1 MSCRRLYA
9 TPLQAILILT
19 ASHAH
24 AAGPISPESD
34 ILGVNL
40 TMSRDQARALI
51 SSSYPASKIIDLPV
65 QIGTP
70 EYKKSATAGF
80 TADITSAEDQA
91 NNQQKNEQ
99 AQKEFQARQAAGFG
113 NSPLNMSVASPGDYG
128 REQIY
133 VQVNPNDNS
142 TDIFGV
148 SRYKE
153 FSKAHAIPATA
164 LLQSY
169 VEKYGQP
176 SVSQY
181 GENFTWMAPG
191 VVEKTRN
198 PPVRCSLS
206 TESDSYLYENPKN
219 PSPQFIADSFVR
231 AINNINA
238 GDTLPYYNYS
248 KCGTVLQLTLA
259 LSNDKRYALS
269 MNATLIDLTK
279 ARAELKQFAADFFAH
294 ANAAKQEKMSRDSL
308 NKPKL

>member
-9 TPLQAILILT
+9 TPLQAILILA
-19 ASHAH
+19 ASQAH
-24 AAGPISPESD
+24 AAGPISPDSD
-34 ILGVNL
+34 ILGIKL
-40 TMSRDQARALI
+40 TMTRDQARALI
-51 SSSYPASKIIDLPV
+51 ASSYPASKIIDLPV
-65 QIGTP
+65 QLGTP

-91 NNQQKNEQ
+91 NNQQKNQQ

-133 VQVNPNDNS
+133 VQVDPNDNS

-153 FSKAHAIPATA
+153 FSKAHAIPANV

-176 SVSQY
+176 SISQY
-181 GENFTWMAPG
+181 GESFTWMAPG
-191 VVEKTRN
+191 VVEKIKN
-198 PPVRCSLS
+198 PPVKCTLGSE
-206 TESDSYLYENPKN
+206 TDSYFYENAKN
-219 PSPQFIADSFVR
+219 ASPNIISSSFV
-231 AINNINA
+231 AAVNNIRA
-238 GDTLPYYNYS
+238 GDTLPYYNFT
-248 KCGTVLQLTLA
+248 KCGTVLQLNLA
-259 LSNDKRYALS
+259 LSNDKQYAQS
-269 MNATLIDLTK
+269 MSATLIDLAK
-279 ARAELKQFAADFFAH
+279 ARAEIKQFAADFVAH
-294 ANAAKQEKMSRDSL
+294 AGAAKQQKLSTDSL

>member
-1 MSCRRLYA
+1 MSYRGLCA
-9 TPLQAILILT
+9 TLIQAILILA

-34 ILGVNL
+34 ILGIKL

-51 SSSYPASKIIDLPV
+51 SSSYPGAQIVDLPV
-65 QIGTP
+65 QLGTP
-70 EYKKSATAGF
+70 EYKKSAIAGF
-80 TADITSAEDQA
+80 TANITSAEDQA

-113 NSPLNMSVASPGDYG
+113 NSPLNMSVSSPGDYG

-133 VQVNPNDNS
+133 VQVDPNDNS

-153 FSKAHAIPATA
+153 FTRAHPIPANV

-169 VEKYGQP
+169 IEKYGPP

-181 GENFTWMAPG
+181 GESFTWMAPG
-191 VVEKTRN
+191 VVEKTKN
-198 PPVRCSLS
+198 PPVHCTLG
-206 TESDSYLYENPKN
+206 TQTDSYFYENPKN
-219 PSPQFIADSFVR
+219 ASPQLIADSFVR
-231 AINNINA
+231 AVSNINA

-248 KCGTVLQLTLA
+248 RCGTVLQLNLA
-259 LSNDKRYALS
+259 LSNDKQYAQS
-269 MNATLIDLTK
+269 MSATLIDLAK
-279 ARAELKQFAADFFAH
+279 ARAELKQFAADFIAH
-294 ANAAKQEKMSRDSL
+294 ANAAKQEKMSRDSM